1 MVLKYAFSGGQW
13 SNQTGKAYCDNE
25 AAISVLK
32 SGYSRDSQIMHLLHY
47 PLFIKAHF
55 QIEVKDSHIPRA
67 ENVQADAISND
78 LLSVHFS

>member
-1 MVLKYAFSGGQW
+1 
-13 SNQTGKAYCDNE
+13 
-25 AAISVLK
+25 
-32 SGYSRDSQIMHLLHY
+32 MHLLHY

-55 QIEVKDSHIPRA
+55 QIEVKDSHIPGA